1 MSFLAAILLLN
12 MESSDA
18 FICLSNLLN
27 NNYLVAC
34 FCMDQYKVSSSCS
47 LRNSL
52 IRLSNC
58 QMSCYFKIHEI
69 LFEHNLPKLFRHF
82 ESQKVKSDLYLIE
95 WYEKIIE

>member
-34 FCMDQYKVSSSCS
+34 FCMDQYKVRVSITE
-47 LRNSL
+47 RE
-52 IRLSNC
+52 R
-58 QMSCYFKIHEI
+58 E
-69 LFEHNLPKLFRHF
+69 RD
-82 ESQKVKSDLYLIE
+82 V
-95 WYEKIIE
+95 

>member
-34 FCMDQYKVSSSCS
+34 FCMDQYKVIV
-47 LRNSL
+47 RL
-52 IRLSNC
+52 ILVISNLLKN
-58 QMSCYFKIHEI
+58 FNI
-69 LFEHNLPKLFRHF
+69 
-82 ESQKVKSDLYLIE
+82 
-95 WYEKIIE
+95 

>member
-34 FCMDQYKVSSSCS
+34 FCMDQYKM
-47 LRNSL
+47 N
-52 IRLSNC
+52 
-58 QMSCYFKIHEI
+58 CYFKIHEI
-69 LFEHNLPKLFRHF
+69 LFEYNLPKLFRHF
-82 ESQKVKSDLYLIE
+82 EMQKVKPDLYLIE
-95 WYEKIIE
+95 W

>member
-34 FCMDQYKVSSSCS
+34 FCMDQYKVRVSITERERC
-47 LRNSL
+47 LGESL
-52 IRLSNC
+52 IIIV
-58 QMSCYFKIHEI
+58 FK
-69 LFEHNLPKLFRHF
+69 R
-82 ESQKVKSDLYLIE
+82 
-95 WYEKIIE
+95 

>member
-34 FCMDQYKVSSSCS
+34 FCMDQYKVI
-47 LRNSL
+47 LRL
-52 IRLSNC
+52 ILVISNLLKN
-58 QMSCYFKIHEI
+58 FNI
-69 LFEHNLPKLFRHF
+69 
-82 ESQKVKSDLYLIE
+82 
-95 WYEKIIE
+95 